1 MSSESTIKVEALVQA
16 HPLYQVLT
24 SMPGI
29 GVRTA
34 AIILAETLGKDLQ
47 TPAPSWP
54 PTPARHR

>member
-16 HPLYQVLT
+16 HPPPEPPP
-24 SMPGI
+24 PGPGG
-29 GVRTA
+29 GVGPP